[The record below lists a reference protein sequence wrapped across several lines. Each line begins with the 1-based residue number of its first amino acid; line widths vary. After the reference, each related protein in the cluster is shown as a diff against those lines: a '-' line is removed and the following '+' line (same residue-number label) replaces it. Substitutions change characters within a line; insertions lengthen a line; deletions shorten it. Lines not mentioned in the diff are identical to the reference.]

1 MCATMRHSALQRET
15 DRQDGHTMQ
24 LRLADYPQLRL
35 IAWNRRDDAPIA
47 EEEAFALYERNWHY
61 IDQSSLSADERQLI
75 EHLVRAFG
83 NGVMNV

>member
-1 MCATMRHSALQRET
+1 
-15 DRQDGHTMQ
+15 MQ

-35 IAWNRRDDAPIA
+35 IAWNRRDDASVG

-61 IDQSSLSADERQLI
+61 IDQASLSVDERQLI
-75 EHLVRAFG
+75 DRLMRTFG